1 MNILDDVNYEIAV
14 LQRNIKDT
22 YNASSQASA
31 RADFVAAALMLEA
44 ADDLQQ
50 ELRAALDFRAD
61 LLGEVPCD
69 TCEGDQC
76 SNCYYD
82 DANDGTTVTL
92 QISEDLDQSYQL
104 DVLLN
109 EMNVMAGQIEYQ
121 QDEIDYLQD
130 ELKDAEDAIDYWVDK
145 AQDND
150 DAQADYDSL
159 LSIFKALQIDYHNL
173 EKTLFSERA
182 SFDKANDLLH
192 DELTDAEAGIDF
204 YVGQSMDE
212 EARADALY
220 NALASIADLSS
231 CRISNCCNVESRL
244 NQIFTI
250 AEGAL

>member
-1 MNILDDVNYEIAV
+1 MHILDDVNYEIAV

-22 YNASSQASA
+22 YNASTEASA

-69 TCEGDQC
+69 TCDGDQC
-76 SNCYYD
+76 SNCYYEVSVRVD
-82 DANDGTTVTL
+82 PTDM
-92 QISEDLDQSYQL
+92 DQSYQL

-109 EMNVMAGQIEYQ
+109 ELNVMGAQIEY
-121 QDEIDYLQD
+121 LQD
-130 ELKDAEDAIDYWVDK
+130 QVD
-145 AQDND
+145 
-150 DAQADYDSL
+150 
-159 LSIFKALQIDYHNL
+159 FLQ
-173 EKTLFSERA
+173 E
-182 SFDKANDLLH
+182 
-192 DELTDAEAGIDF
+192 ELTDAEAGIDF